1 MFSHIHDKPCKPKY
15 FDFRGLLFNYYNIS
29 SPSALILYTNQTS
42 LLDYRIYFPSSV
54 EFCQF
59 TDISVNCSGLKRTA
73 SLRVILPSQ
82 WQLVSRVVFSLL
94 TKIVDNYKGFI
105 SVWTPHGINWGTE
118 DRYIYL
124 HPISFPFLLYKSV
137 HLKKFL
143 TNLLHV
149 HLCLKVGFLGN
160 RTCNTF
166 VF

>member
-29 SPSALILYTNQTS
+29 SPSALIVYTNQTS
-42 LLDYRIYFPSSV
+42 LLDYRIYFPSSGSLPSL
-54 EFCQF
+54 Q
-59 TDISVNCSGLKRTA
+59 TSVNCSGLKELLHLG
-73 SLRVILPSQ
+73 SYFCLPSSCIPC
-82 WQLVSRVVFSLL
+82 LCSASSP
-94 TKIVDNYKGFI
+94 KIVDNYE
-105 SVWTPHGINWGTE
+105 SLYPVWTPHGINWGTE